1 MASFRRGECVRVPDG
16 RPGRVR
22 AARGDKIHVRV
33 RRRGTKTDE
42 VLPFSGADLKPSD
55 PPAGWMTPEGY
66 RRRIAARRKAR

>member
-22 AARGDKIHVRV
+22 AARGGKVHVRV

-42 VLPFSGADLKPSD
+42 VLAFSAAELKPID
-55 PPAGWMTPEGY
+55 PPAGWMTPDGY
-66 RRRIAARRKAR
+66 CRRTAARRKAG